1 MKKTL
6 VAIAALSAISAF
18 AQSSVTLGGT
28 VDVRLAIGNGD
39 TSNVTALRSSGINSS
54 HFRFVGVE
62 DLGGGLKAGFHLEA
76 GYNVDD
82 GTGLPSTLNNQTITA
97 FSPATGSNASV
108 RAGTQGF
115 TFNRRST
122 LSVMGGFG
130 EVRLGRDY
138 TPHFWNHTYYDPF
151 GTNGVGSTMTL
162 TGSLGTMGSNTVVRA
177 SNALSYFTPN
187 FGGFSAQIQTY
198 LGENSSGSLPVPT
211 AAAAAANATAL
222 ASPTVANIAA
232 ANAANAAVTAALASN
247 AAGPNAGS
255 GSSLRVGYVQGPIN
269 VGLAYAR
276 TNTSGNVDSTHTN
289 IGGSYDLGIL
299 KIMGAYTID
308 ANTGAPDVRGAL
320 IGVTAPLGSGTA
332 KAAFSQTDNGRD
344 GVAKQFALGYVYDL
358 SKRSAVYATVATINN
373 SNTSF
378 ALNGATT
385 TRGGNST
392 GFDLGVRHSF

>member
-28 VDVRLAIGNGD
+28 VDVRLAHGTGD
-39 TSNVTALRSSGINSS
+39 TANVTALRSSGINSS

-82 GTGLPSTLNNQTITA
+82 GTGFPSTTNNQTITA
-97 FSPATGSNASV
+97 FSPATGANAAV
-108 RAGTQGF
+108 RSGTQGF

-138 TPHFWNHTYYDPF
+138 TPHFWNQTYYDPF

-162 TGSLGTMGSNTVVRA
+162 TGSIASPGGNTAVRA
-177 SNALSYFTPN
+177 SNAISYFTPN
-187 FGGFSAQIQTY
+187 LGGFSGQIQTY
-198 LGENSSGSLPVPT
+198 LGENSS
-211 AAAAAANATAL
+211 N
-222 ASPTVANIAA
+222 VAN
-232 ANAANAAVTAALASN
+232 S
-247 AAGPNAGS
+247 GS

-276 TNTSGNVDSTHTN
+276 TTTSGSVDSTHTN
-289 IGGSYDLGIL
+289 VGGSYDLGIV
-299 KIMGAYTID
+299 KVMGLYTKD
-308 ANTGAPDVRGAL
+308 ANTGANDVNGWL
-320 IGVTAPLGSGTA
+320 FGVTAPLGSGTA
-332 KAAFSQTDNGRD
+332 KAAYSQSDNGIN

-373 SNTSF
+373 SNTAL

-385 TRGGNST
+385 KVGGNST

>member
-39 TSNVTALRSSGINSS
+39 TSNMTALRSSGINSS

-97 FSPATGSNASV
+97 FSPATGANAAV
-108 RAGTQGF
+108 RSGTQGF

-162 TGSLGTMGSNTVVRA
+162 TGSLGTIGSNTVVRA
-177 SNALSYFTPN
+177 SNAISYFTPN
-187 FGGFSAQIQTY
+187 FGGFSGQIQTY
-198 LGENSSGSLPVPT
+198 LGEN
-211 AAAAAANATAL
+211 
-222 ASPTVANIAA
+222 
-232 ANAANAAVTAALASN
+232 ASN
-247 AAGPNAGS
+247 AAAPAGSNAGS

-276 TNTSGNVDSTHTN
+276 TNTSVNVDSTHTN
-289 IGGSYDLGIL
+289 IGGSYDLGIV
-299 KIMGAYTID
+299 KVMGLYTKD
-308 ANTGAPDVRGAL
+308 ANTGANDVNGWL
-320 IGVTAPLGSGTA
+320 FGVTAPLGSGTA
-332 KAAFSQTDNGRD
+332 KAAYSQTDNGIN

-358 SKRSAVYATVATINN
+358 SKRSAVYATVATVNN
-373 SNTSF
+373 SNTAL
-378 ALNGATT
+378 ALNGAVTKV
-385 TRGGNST
+385 GGNST